1 MSAVSGGFH
10 PDANLDALVVKFA
23 IELLR
28 LVGMLQSPLAAFPRV
43 GLNERDAL
51 EARVII

>member
-1 MSAVSGGFH
+1 
-10 PDANLDALVVKFA
+10 VVKFA